1 VEYNTPKKMSAAQ
14 GLTLK
19 PVRLADLAAAAVAVA
34 AVPKTKYL
42 RPSERA
48 ATGPE
53 PLTAAELS
61 STKLFPSLGLSA
73 AVAAAAPLSFKKN
86 VEEGI
91 KKAQKELEEGYRR
104 EQITDPWEMTVEERE
119 QNGWEI
125 FSLRPNPERRHA
137 FIDRLVDRTVQ
148 VTEDG
153 PLILTPE
160 IVADPVKLKF
170 YTQIS
175 NMDGS
180 PVEREKEPDYSQKE
194 PVISHDPQRLKQAA
208 KQMWAFV
215 GKK

>member
-1 VEYNTPKKMSAAQ
+1 
-14 GLTLK
+14 
-19 PVRLADLAAAAVAVA
+19 
-34 AVPKTKYL
+34 
-42 RPSERA
+42 
-48 ATGPE
+48 
-53 PLTAAELS
+53 
-61 STKLFPSLGLSA
+61 
-73 AVAAAAPLSFKKN
+73 
-86 VEEGI
+86 
-91 KKAQKELEEGYRR
+91 
-104 EQITDPWEMTVEERE
+104 
-119 QNGWEI
+119 
-125 FSLRPNPERRHA
+125 
-137 FIDRLVDRTVQ
+137 VDRTVQ

>member
-1 VEYNTPKKMSAAQ
+1 MSAAQ

-19 PVRLADLAAAAVAVA
+19 PVRLADLAAAAVAA
-34 AVPKTKYL
+34 PKKSKYVP
-42 RPSERA
+42 PSERA

-61 STKLFPSLGLSA
+61 STKLFPTLGLTA

-86 VEEGI
+86 VEDGI

-104 EQITDPWEMTVEERE
+104 EQITDPWEMTAEERE
-119 QNGWEI
+119 QNGWEML
-125 FSLRPNPERRHA
+125 SLRPDAERRCT
-137 FIDRLVDRTVQ
+137 FIDNLVDRTVL

-175 NMDGS
+175 NIDGS
-180 PVEREKEPDYSQKE
+180 PIEREKEPDYSQKE
-194 PVISHDPQRLKQAA
+194 PVINHDPQRLKQAA